1 MKEIEIKYN
10 GLKVKHLIHLSKID
24 ENLNLK
30 GKVEIISA
38 IIGVKKEDLYRI
50 DAISFNTIWDMIL
63 RDMQPLTEK
72 KEFNKVITINNQKY
86 KFIDP
91 KKQSVGWYVDATQ
104 LTINPE
110 TMMALCYIPI
120 EAKTYNDEDDD
131 GNPLYDVI
139 EREKIMMDADLG
151 DFMALNAFFLKTWR
165 RLEKKIIKMA
175 TIEIMRRKKWSYL
188 LTSGLK

>member
-110 TMMALCYIPI
+110 TMMALCYIPV

-131 GNPLYDVI
+131 GNPLYDVM

-175 TIEIMRRKKWSYL
+175 SIEIMRRKKWSYL
-188 LTSGLK
+188 LTNGLK

>member
-1 MKEIEIKYN
+1 MKELEIKYN

-38 IIGVKKEDLYRI
+38 IINVKKEDLYRI
-50 DAISFNTIWDMIL
+50 DAISFNAIWDMIL

-110 TMMALCYIPI
+110 TMMALCYIPV

-131 GNPLYDVI
+131 GNPMYDI
-139 EREKIMMDADLG
+139 MEREKIMMDADLG

-175 TIEIMRRKKWSYL
+175 SIEIMRRKKWSYL